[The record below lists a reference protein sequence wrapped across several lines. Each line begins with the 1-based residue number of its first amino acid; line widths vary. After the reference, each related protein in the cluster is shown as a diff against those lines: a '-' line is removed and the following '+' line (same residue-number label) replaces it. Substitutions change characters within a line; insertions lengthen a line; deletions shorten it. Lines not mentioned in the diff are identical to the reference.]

1 MKLRT
6 VRIRGFGPISEPVE
20 LDFLD
25 GFTCVTGPTGS
36 GKTTLFEALSLA
48 LYGETPGY
56 PGLSV
61 YDHITDGESEGEV
74 EVFLECGGHEYR
86 VIRKAGFT
94 EKTQNNRAWVYR
106 DGERIAG
113 PRVRE
118 VDLVVAREIAS
129 REIAF
134 ATIMSGQRI
143 VGDLCYGQPAD
154 RSMTIDQHRRN
165 ILCDILRACG
175 LNKLSD
181 RFLIRARR
189 LGDHADILEKQA
201 HAGDNLA
208 GHLESTEAEMKS
220 KKAELGTTRE
230 KLTAAWSNLESRR
243 NGLRRLEAEGR
254 DAFLSVIERH
264 KQADAAAQDAKSATE
279 RARLEVEGICQ
290 KAKGVDDARAD
301 VQAAAHLKG
310 KRDNLEALDMAHRK
324 YRDWSM
330 RAEQLKAA
338 QDKAGARRDQMAE
351 KTRISDVD
359 RAASESLES
368 LRQDYSTAND
378 RNQEIQ
384 KANESLR
391 TKIET
396 ARREL
401 ETLNARK
408 ADIEKRLSG
417 KPETPGG
424 SDVCAACPL
433 LSEYRDLPER
443 AAELAAQIVKAA
455 KAVEALE
462 AEPHEEAADLTD
474 LVRRGE
480 AARAARE
487 RVEAA
492 EGHAAEFER
501 AQTDLDNASMALR
514 QHEENAPEAVDDVSA
529 ELSTVRRE
537 LDALSGAEERLRA
550 AEEASVALEDAEKRL
565 VECEARGC
573 EASAVAV
580 GLEAEADS
588 ARRALEEKDAAT
600 KGLREKISS
609 AEAEASRLDSL
620 VSDIAGCVGSLE
632 STIRH
637 LGETIEQHR
646 AKAEEAA
653 TLRGRET
660 ACRFLRQAFGP
671 KGIQALLVDQHAAP
685 ALEEIADK
693 IFQTASDGQMR
704 LRIVTQ
710 ERDSKGGMKEAFS
723 ILVSGVDGARD
734 FADIRKYSGGEQSM
748 IRFVFRVALLIFV
761 MQKTGRDLSILMLDE
776 PLEGMS
782 DNWRRAALATIREYL
797 PQFSQVIV
805 VTHDA
810 SFSANCDHRI
820 TVEKTPLGAR
830 ISGGAITQES
840 PVLVGA

>member
-1 MKLRT
+1 
-6 VRIRGFGPISEPVE
+6 
-20 LDFLD
+20 
-25 GFTCVTGPTGS
+25 
-36 GKTTLFEALSLA
+36 
-48 LYGETPGY
+48 
-56 PGLSV
+56 
-61 YDHITDGESEGEV
+61 
-74 EVFLECGGHEYR
+74 
-86 VIRKAGFT
+86 
-94 EKTQNNRAWVYR
+94 
-106 DGERIAG
+106 
-113 PRVRE
+113 
-118 VDLVVAREIAS
+118 
-129 REIAF
+129 
-134 ATIMSGQRI
+134 
-143 VGDLCYGQPAD
+143 
-154 RSMTIDQHRRN
+154 
-165 ILCDILRACG
+165 
-175 LNKLSD
+175 
-181 RFLIRARR
+181 
-189 LGDHADILEKQA
+189 
-201 HAGDNLA
+201 
-208 GHLESTEAEMKS
+208 
-220 KKAELGTTRE
+220 
-230 KLTAAWSNLESRR
+230 
-243 NGLRRLEAEGR
+243 
-254 DAFLSVIERH
+254 
-264 KQADAAAQDAKSATE
+264 
-279 RARLEVEGICQ
+279 VEGICQ

-359 RAASESLES
+359 RAVSESLES

-443 AAELAAQIVKAA
+443 AAELAAQIVKVA

-462 AEPHEEAADLTD
+462 AEPREEAADLTD

-480 AARAARE
+480 AGRAARE

-514 QHEENAPEAVDDVSA
+514 A

-620 VSDIAGCVGSLE
+620 VSDIAGRVGSLE

-830 ISGGAITQES
+830 ISGGATTQES